1 MLEDMRRPRARR
13 GRVIAV
19 TAVVVASVAG
29 AAVAANL
36 WRPGLPSQLREPL
49 AARVTEILEK
59 SSPAEHHE
67 HGHEF
72 GEDAGRVVCA
82 VEPFG
87 VAPENAATVSEVR
100 WVYARHMCAITGAG
114 AEWAMSVRVS
124 GPLAV
129 RLHDPVEVR
138 VPEPGAGYP
147 ERVRLVIPPRLHEE
161 AFAEFADDEVIE
173 AARRRFTE
181 AR

>member
-1 MLEDMRRPRARR
+1 MLDEVRRPPARR
-13 GRVIAV
+13 GRIIAL

-29 AAVAANL
+29 AALVVTL
-36 WRPGLPSQLREPL
+36 RQHGLPSQLREPL
-49 AARVTEILEK
+49 AAQVTQLLEK

-72 GEDAGRVVCA
+72 DEDAGRVVCA

-87 VAPENAATVSEVR
+87 VEPENASSPAEVR

-114 AEWAMSVRVS
+114 ADWAMSVRVS

-138 VPEPGAGYP
+138 VPEPGIGYP
-147 ERVRLVIPPRLHEE
+147 DRVKLMIPQRYHEE
-161 AFAEFADDEVIE
+161 AFAEFADDEAIE